1 VPTKIPISGIAFL
14 AALVAGLFIA
24 PGFAATGQLI
34 DWAGVPGK
42 DIVLFYPAQMS
53 WELLLTQA
61 DHSGAGKFRDG
72 KACRQCHEGH
82 EAESGKL
89 MVADKSS
96 EPTPIAGKP
105 GSLKVNVKTARDD
118 ERLYIRLAF
127 DPGNQP
133 DAGMDRDYATKVAVM
148 LDDGHV
154 PEAVRAGCWGA
165 CHDNLAG
172 MPSGHDSDTT
182 MYLAH
187 SRVKITRAGGDQIKP
202 DGDLAQ
208 MRAAGEYL
216 EYWQARLKPDGSPAV
231 VDGTVLEKRQE
242 NPTAVV
248 TATAS
253 QSNGAWVVT
262 FSRKLSAGAPYKEI
276 AAGKAYTL
284 GFAIHAGHTAKR
296 FHYVSLEKTLMLDQG
311 AADFVAA
318 RY

>member
-1 VPTKIPISGIAFL
+1 MRTSGASLLVLTAAWLL
-14 AALVAGLFIA
+14 AA
-24 PGFAATGQLI
+24 PGFAAVGSPI
-34 DWAGVPGK
+34 DWARVPGK
-42 DIVLFYPAQMS
+42 DIVLFYPGQMS

-72 KACRQCHEGH
+72 KDCRQCHEGH
-82 EAESGKL
+82 EAESGNL

-105 GSLKVNVKTARDD
+105 GSLKVNVKAARDD
-118 ERLYIRLAF
+118 ERIYIRLEF

-133 DAGMDRDYATKVAVM
+133 DAGMDHDYATKVAVM

-154 PEAVRAGCWGA
+154 PEAARAGCWGA
-165 CHDNLAG
+165 CHDNLSG
-172 MPSGHDSDTT
+172 MPSGHADDTT

-187 SRVKITRAGGDQIKP
+187 SRVKITRAGGDQVKP
-202 DGDLAQ
+202 DADLAQ

-216 EYWQARLKPDGSPAV
+216 EYWQARLKPDGPPVV

-242 NPTAVV
+242 NPAPAAA
-248 TATAS
+248 ATAS
-253 QSNGAWVVT
+253 QVNGAWALT

-276 AAGKAYTL
+276 AAGKTYTL
-284 GFAIHAGHTAKR
+284 GFSIHAGHTAKR

-311 AADFVAA
+311 AADFVAV